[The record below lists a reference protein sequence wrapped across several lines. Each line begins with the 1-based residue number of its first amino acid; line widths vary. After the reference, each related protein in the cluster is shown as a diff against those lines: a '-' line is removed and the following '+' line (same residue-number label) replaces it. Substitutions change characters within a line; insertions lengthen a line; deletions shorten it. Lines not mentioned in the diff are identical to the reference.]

1 MAARPKGTPK
11 STTRSKA
18 TPKNAAV
25 GRRPKTAKSA
35 LTPLGYM
42 LQILR
47 DPESTKDEKKWAA
60 QQAAPFVHARLASTK
75 AGTSGG
81 GDVPHDHRLDPAVQ
95 EMIDR
100 VIARKA
106 A

>member
-1 MAARPKGTPK
+1 MAGRPKGAPRTGG
-11 STTRSKA
+11 RGKA
-18 TPKNAAV
+18 TQKKAAAER
-25 GRRPKTAKSA
+25 GPETAKSA

-42 LQILR
+42 LRVLR

-75 AGTSGG
+75 AGGSGG
-81 GDVPHDHRLDPAVQ
+81 GSVPHDHRLDPAVQ

-100 VIARKA
+100 VIARKPA
-106 A
+106 

>member
-1 MAARPKGTPK
+1 MAGRPKGTPK
-11 STTRSKA
+11 SGTRRKA
-18 TPKNAAV
+18 TPKNATV
-25 GRRPKTAKSA
+25 ERRPETAKNA

-42 LQILR
+42 LQVLR

-60 QQAAPFVHARLASTK
+60 HQAAPFVHARLASMK
-75 AGTSGG
+75 AGASGG

-100 VIARKA
+100 VVRRKPA
-106 A
+106 

>member
-1 MAARPKGTPK
+1 MAGRPKGAPRTGG
-11 STTRSKA
+11 RRKA
-18 TPKNAAV
+18 TPKKAAAER
-25 GRRPKTAKSA
+25 GPGTAKSA

-42 LQILR
+42 LRVLR

-75 AGTSGG
+75 AGGSGG
-81 GDVPHDHRLDPAVQ
+81 GSVPHDHRLDPAVQ

-100 VIARKA
+100 VIARKPA
-106 A
+106 

>member
-1 MAARPKGTPK
+1 MAGRPKGTPK
-11 STTRSKA
+11 SGTRRTA
-18 TPKNAAV
+18 TPKNAAA

-35 LTPLGYM
+35 LTPLDYM
-42 LQILR
+42 LQVLR

-75 AGTSGG
+75 AGGPGG
-81 GDVPHDHRLDPAVQ
+81 GSVPHDHRLDPAVQ

-106 A
+106 T

>member
-1 MAARPKGTPK
+1 MAGRPKGAPK
-11 STTRSKA
+11 SGTRRKV
-18 TPKNAAV
+18 TPKNAA
-25 GRRPKTAKSA
+25 GERRPETAKSA
-35 LTPLGYM
+35 LTPLDYM
-42 LQILR
+42 LQVLR